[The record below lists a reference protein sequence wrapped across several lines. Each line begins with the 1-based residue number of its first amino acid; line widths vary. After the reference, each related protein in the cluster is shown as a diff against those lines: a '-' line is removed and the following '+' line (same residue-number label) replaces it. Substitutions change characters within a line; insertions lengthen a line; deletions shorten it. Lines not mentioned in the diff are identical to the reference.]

1 MERTTHRPT
10 ERVLNILELL
20 AAHPEGLTLTGIA
33 EAIKAPKSTIF
44 PIIQT
49 MLDRRFIF
57 LDKPTLKY
65 TVGIASFCVG
75 ASYSSNKNVLE
86 FINNEIKYI
95 VSEIEETCQM
105 GILDR
110 GSVLYISKVD
120 PDKKIDIR
128 LISHVGKRLPAY
140 CTALGKALLYQFDL
154 EDLKLLY
161 PEGLKAYTKNTI
173 TNLEILAQQLNQVK
187 EDNIA
192 QEVEEVTEHLRC
204 LAVPLS
210 NNGETVAALSISIP
224 TFRATEE
231 KLNLAK
237 SLLLSAKKKIE
248 TYFAAVNIDVES
260 LTFKNEL
267 YR

>member
-1 MERTTHRPT
+1 MNKSIHKPT

-20 AAHPEGLTLTGIA
+20 SAHPDGLTLTGIA
-33 EAIKAPKSTIF
+33 EAISAPKSTIF

-49 MLDRRFIF
+49 MLDRRFIY

-95 VSEIEETCQM
+95 VNEIDETCQM
-105 GILDR
+105 GILD
-110 GSVLYISKVD
+110 GGQVLYVLKVD

-140 CTALGKALLYQFDL
+140 CTALGKALLYHFDIEAL
-154 EDLKLLY
+154 RLLY
-161 PEGLKAYTKNTI
+161 PDGLKAYTKNTI
-173 TNLEILAQQLNQVK
+173 TNFEVLADQLYQIG
-187 EDNIA
+187 DTYIA

-204 LAVPLS
+204 LAIPL
-210 NNGETVAALSISIP
+210 NNRDKTIAALSISIP
-224 TFRATEE
+224 TFRASEE
-231 KLNLAK
+231 KMALAK
-237 SLLLSAKKKIE
+237 VLLLGAKQKIE
-248 TYFAAVNIDVES
+248 TYFTTIDIDVEG
-260 LTFKNEL
+260 LTFKNQL
-267 YR
+267 Y